1 MTLGLDH
8 KYAELINITSDVL
21 QLKSE
26 NLGLRNLS
34 DGLIHLSWNDQNAVL
49 VKDEMIKITFRA
61 LQDINDMNVVKLE
74 SAYLIP
80 EIYISEGT
88 GINTVKVTLQSVNTS
103 KSASDQF
110 ELFQNVPNPFNAAT
124 VIGFNLPKAEV
135 VTLKIFDL
143 TGKMIYQTKG
153 SFNKGYN
160 TFSLD
165 ANELQLNGV
174 LYYQVETELNS
185 ANRKMIIIK

>member
-110 ELFQNVPNPFNAAT
+110 ELFQMYP
-124 VIGFNLPKAEV
+124 IHLM
-135 VTLKIFDL
+135 LL
-143 TGKMIYQTKG
+143 L
-153 SFNKGYN
+153 S
-160 TFSLD
+160 
-165 ANELQLNGV
+165 
-174 LYYQVETELNS
+174 
-185 ANRKMIIIK
+185 